1 MSDVDI
7 LHAMGQASRDSS
19 DPTHESVVRIIGRR
33 HFKVAY
39 RRSQADLQTHD
50 DPATVIKVACEEQF
64 GQGVILQSAPPQSGA
79 LPEFPVQIGEQVT
92 SSLIESGTLRTIPVA
107 SVDYLLADPNLRDDV
122 QKWINENKARILAQA
137 PEVDEA

>member
-1 MSDVDI
+1 
-7 LHAMGQASRDSS
+7 
-19 DPTHESVVRIIGRR
+19 
-33 HFKVAY
+33 
-39 RRSQADLQTHD
+39 
-50 DPATVIKVACEEQF
+50 
-64 GQGVILQSAPPQSGA
+64 VILQSAPPQSGA
-79 LPEFPVQIGEQVT
+79 LPEFPIQIGEQVT